1 MVLLLA
7 YFLGVARTTTVAL
20 LGSQG
25 TVDETLMCKNI
36 MSARAYLHPPRT
48 SPAYNSICACNLG
61 LRARAN

>member
-20 LGSQG
+20 FGSQG
-25 TVDETLMCKNI
+25 TVDDVNVQEYYERSSVPA
-36 MSARAYLHPPRT
+36 SAPDFARLQQYA
-48 SPAYNSICACNLG
+48 IWG